1 MAKLFNTVKHTNAVT
16 KARETADLL
25 IDEES
30 GEHILSVAFCGG
42 KGTGAQQIN
51 VSRFNDFVAALSHYA
66 ENGVQKA
73 AKPDMNEIDIL
84 HSSIGIDD
92 EGMISFR
99 TSSGR
104 GAKPTRISPDQLS
117 NVVAYLRDEVG
128 PNLTEAIAAIN
139 SGEAQATTKKK
150 SKKS

>member
-25 IDEES
+25 IDEDS

-51 VSRFNDFVAALSHYA
+51 VSRFDDFVNALAYYA

-73 AKPDMNEIDIL
+73 AKPDMNEVDIL

-99 TSSGR
+99 TQSGR
-104 GAKPTRISPDQLS
+104 GAKPTRFKPDQLPAI
-117 NVVAYLRDEVG
+117 VAYLRDEVG
-128 PNLTEAIAAIN
+128 PNLSEAIAAIGN
-139 SGEAQATTKKK
+139 GEGQATPKKK
-150 SKKS
+150 SKKA